1 MERAEAA
8 GTTRWPRAACLATVM
23 LMEQRLLDALAYLQ
37 SGLGILCLPL
47 VGHFGTS
54 YGRYFSPSLSWRVPA
69 RSAWALQELP
79 SLAVPLLVCARA
91 PAERLQRWP
100 NRVLLAMFL
109 VHYVHRALIFPFLIR
124 GGKPTPF
131 FTWSLAFVFC
141 AFNGYLQ
148 GTYLSRYAA
157 YDEGWVTGPRFL
169 AGFILWL
176 MGMLI
181 NIHSDHTLRN
191 LRKPGETGYK
201 IPRGG
206 LFEYVTAANY
216 FGEVIEWFGFAI
228 ASWSIQG
235 MAFAVFTFS
244 FLLGRAK
251 QHHQWYLEKFEDYP
265 KCRKILIPFL
275 V

>member
-169 AGFILWL
+169 AG
-176 MGMLI
+176 
-181 NIHSDHTLRN
+181 
-191 LRKPGETGYK
+191 
-201 IPRGG
+201 G